1 MQNGPEAMFSDWI
14 QTLSLESS
22 MNEIDSGKF
31 LSPSLQRYGLGDLLL
46 KIDRLKQNELKFYRY
61 LSYFGIK

>member
-46 KIDRLKQNELKFYRY
+46 KIDRLKPKWTQILQIFV
-61 LSYFGIK
+61 LLWD

>member
-22 MNEIDSGKF
+22 MNEINSGKF
-31 LSPSLQRYGLGDLLL
+31 LSPSLHRYGLGDQLL
-46 KIDRLKQNELKFYRY
+46 KIDPL
-61 LSYFGIK
+61 